1 MGSMSE
7 SEWAEYNQQFLGL
20 RNSLA
25 EIDLFILLK
34 CEMQEN
40 ISRIQKRNRS
50 YDESKD
56 VGYLASLEQKY
67 FQFEKFVK
75 EQIPKCKVVEI
86 DTTCMTPVEVVH
98 KLENYIFSQFVSNS
112 TPTSTSG
119 KFGIKC

>member
-1 MGSMSE
+1 MGSISA
-7 SEWAEYNQQFLGL
+7 SEWKEYNREFVGL
-20 RNSLA
+20 QNHLA

-56 VGYLASLEQKY
+56 VSYLVSLEQKY
-67 FQFEKFVK
+67 LQFEKFVK
-75 EQIPKCKVVEI
+75 DQLPKCKVVEI

-98 KLENYIFSQFVSNS
+98 KLENYIFNQFVSNS
-112 TPTSTSG
+112 DPKGTSG